1 MTETTQNYYYVESDR
16 DLLKLLFDQ
25 LPCQSLEDLLQL
37 LDQKHIASFKDIL
50 DYASGP
56 DCPNDLALTIEVAMD
71 RLRRTDMRR
80 SSDWASSSKIGN
92 YLANKLLGQ
101 KQEQFWVLYFDQQQN
116 LLGEKMLFQGT
127 LDRSWVHP
135 REIFRWAMVYGCASI
150 IVAHNHPSGLAL
162 PSGEDVQ
169 TTRRVAAALQTVD
182 VELADHLVI
191 SGDDYVSLAQS
202 GFYQPGSRY
211 TLA

>member
-1 MTETTQNYYYVESDR
+1 MQMTETTQNYYYVESDR

-135 REIFRWAMVYGCASI
+135 REIFRWAVVYGCASI
-150 IVAHNHPSGLAL
+150 IVAHNHPSGAL
-162 PSGEDVQ
+162 TPSDNDLELTKGLKKASKIMKITFLDHFIIGGGEYLSL
-169 TTRRVAAALQTVD
+169 RER
-182 VELADHLVI
+182 EL
-191 SGDDYVSLAQS
+191 
-202 GFYQPGSRY
+202 F
-211 TLA
+211 

>member
-150 IVAHNHPSGLAL
+150 IVAHNHPSGAL
-162 PSGEDVQ
+162 TPSDNDLELTKGLKKARKIMKITFLDHFIIGGGEYLSL
-169 TTRRVAAALQTVD
+169 RER
-182 VELADHLVI
+182 EL
-191 SGDDYVSLAQS
+191 
-202 GFYQPGSRY
+202 F
-211 TLA
+211 

>member
-37 LDQKHIASFKDIL
+37 LDQKHIASFRDIL

-135 REIFRWAMVYGCASI
+135 REIFRWAVVYGCASI
-150 IVAHNHPSGLAL
+150 IVAHNHPSGAL
-162 PSGEDVQ
+162 TPSDNDLELTKGLKKASKIMKITFLDHFIIGGGEYLSL
-169 TTRRVAAALQTVD
+169 RER
-182 VELADHLVI
+182 EL
-191 SGDDYVSLAQS
+191 
-202 GFYQPGSRY
+202 F
-211 TLA
+211 

>member
-150 IVAHNHPSGLAL
+150 IVAHNHPSGAL
-162 PSGEDVQ
+162 TPSDNDLELTKGLKKASKIMKITFLDHFIIGRGEYLSL
-169 TTRRVAAALQTVD
+169 RER
-182 VELADHLVI
+182 EL
-191 SGDDYVSLAQS
+191 
-202 GFYQPGSRY
+202 F
-211 TLA
+211 

>member
-71 RLRRTDMRR
+71 RLRRTDVRR
-80 SSDWASSSKIGN
+80 SSKIGN

-135 REIFRWAMVYGCASI
+135 REIFRWAVVYGCASI
-150 IVAHNHPSGLAL
+150 IVAHNHPSGAL
-162 PSGEDVQ
+162 TPSDNDLELTKGLKKASKIMKITFLDHFIIGGGEYLSL
-169 TTRRVAAALQTVD
+169 RER
-182 VELADHLVI
+182 EL
-191 SGDDYVSLAQS
+191 
-202 GFYQPGSRY
+202 F
-211 TLA
+211 

>member
-116 LLGEKMLFQGT
+116 LLGEKILFQGT

-135 REIFRWAMVYGCASI
+135 REIFRWAVVYGCASI
-150 IVAHNHPSGLAL
+150 IVAHNHPSGAL
-162 PSGEDVQ
+162 TPSDNDLELTKGLKKASKIMKITFLDHFIIGGGEYLSL
-169 TTRRVAAALQTVD
+169 RER
-182 VELADHLVI
+182 EL
-191 SGDDYVSLAQS
+191 
-202 GFYQPGSRY
+202 F
-211 TLA
+211 

>member
-135 REIFRWAMVYGCASI
+135 REIFRWAMVYGCAGI
-150 IVAHNHPSGLAL
+150 IVAHNHPSGAL
-162 PSGEDVQ
+162 TPSDNDLELTKGLKKASKIMKITFLDHFIIGGGEYLSL
-169 TTRRVAAALQTVD
+169 RER
-182 VELADHLVI
+182 EL
-191 SGDDYVSLAQS
+191 
-202 GFYQPGSRY
+202 F
-211 TLA
+211 

>member
-37 LDQKHIASFKDIL
+37 LDQKHIASFKEIL

-135 REIFRWAMVYGCASI
+135 REIFRWAVVYGCASI
-150 IVAHNHPSGLAL
+150 IVAHNHPSGAL
-162 PSGEDVQ
+162 TPSDNDLELTKGLKKASKIMKITFLDHFIIGGGEYLSL
-169 TTRRVAAALQTVD
+169 RER
-182 VELADHLVI
+182 EL
-191 SGDDYVSLAQS
+191 
-202 GFYQPGSRY
+202 F
-211 TLA
+211 

>member
-1 MTETTQNYYYVESDR
+1 MQMTETTQNYYYVESDR

-135 REIFRWAMVYGCASI
+135 REIFRWAVVYGCASI
-150 IVAHNHPSGLAL
+150 IVAHNHPSGAL
-162 PSGEDVQ
+162 TPSDNDLELTKGLKKASKIMKITFLDHFVIGGGEYLSL
-169 TTRRVAAALQTVD
+169 RER
-182 VELADHLVI
+182 EL
-191 SGDDYVSLAQS
+191 
-202 GFYQPGSRY
+202 F
-211 TLA
+211 

>member
-37 LDQKHIASFKDIL
+37 LDQKHIASFKNIL

-135 REIFRWAMVYGCASI
+135 REIFRWAVVYGCASI
-150 IVAHNHPSGLAL
+150 IVAHNHPSGAL
-162 PSGEDVQ
+162 TPSDNDLELTKGLKKASKIMKITFLDHFIIGGGEYLSL
-169 TTRRVAAALQTVD
+169 RER
-182 VELADHLVI
+182 EL
-191 SGDDYVSLAQS
+191 
-202 GFYQPGSRY
+202 F
-211 TLA
+211 

>member
-80 SSDWASSSKIGN
+80 SSDWASSSASSSKIGN

-135 REIFRWAMVYGCASI
+135 REIFRWAVIYGCASI
-150 IVAHNHPSGLAL
+150 IVAHNHPSGAL
-162 PSGEDVQ
+162 TPSDNDLELTKGLKKASKIMKITFLDHFIIGGGEYLSL
-169 TTRRVAAALQTVD
+169 RER
-182 VELADHLVI
+182 EL
-191 SGDDYVSLAQS
+191 
-202 GFYQPGSRY
+202 F
-211 TLA
+211 

>member
-150 IVAHNHPSGLAL
+150 IVAHNHPSGAL
-162 PSGEDVQ
+162 TPSDND
-169 TTRRVAAALQTVD
+169 L
-182 VELADHLVI
+182 ELTKGLKKASKIMKITFLDHFI
-191 SGDDYVSLAQS
+191 IG
-202 GFYQPGSRY
+202 GG
-211 TLA
+211 

>member
-37 LDQKHIASFKDIL
+37 LDQKHIANFKDIL

-135 REIFRWAMVYGCASI
+135 REIFRWAVVYGCASI
-150 IVAHNHPSGLAL
+150 IVAHNHPSGELT
-162 PSGEDVQ
+162 PSDNDLELTKGLKKASKIMKITFLDHFIIGGGEYLSL
-169 TTRRVAAALQTVD
+169 RER
-182 VELADHLVI
+182 EL
-191 SGDDYVSLAQS
+191 
-202 GFYQPGSRY
+202 F
-211 TLA
+211 

>member
-135 REIFRWAMVYGCASI
+135 REIFRWAVVYGCASI
-150 IVAHNHPSGLAL
+150 IVAHNHPSGAL
-162 PSGEDVQ
+162 TPSDNDLELTKGLKKASKIMKITFLDHFVIGGGEYLSL
-169 TTRRVAAALQTVD
+169 RER
-182 VELADHLVI
+182 EL
-191 SGDDYVSLAQS
+191 
-202 GFYQPGSRY
+202 F
-211 TLA
+211 

>member
-1 MTETTQNYYYVESDR
+1 MQMTETTQNYYYVESDR

-150 IVAHNHPSGLAL
+150 IVAHNHPSGAL
-162 PSGEDVQ
+162 TPSDNDLELTKGLKKASKIMKITFLDHFIIGGGEYLSL
-169 TTRRVAAALQTVD
+169 RER
-182 VELADHLVI
+182 EL
-191 SGDDYVSLAQS
+191 
-202 GFYQPGSRY
+202 F
-211 TLA
+211 

>member
-56 DCPNDLALTIEVAMD
+56 DCPNDLSLTIEVAMD

-80 SSDWASSSKIGN
+80 SSDWAGSSKIGN

-116 LLGEKMLFQGT
+116 LLGEKNAFP
-127 LDRSWVHP
+127 RHP
-135 REIFRWAMVYGCASI
+135 GPVLGSPQRNLPLGGGLRLRQHHRGPQ
-150 IVAHNHPSGLAL
+150 PSQRG
-162 PSGEDVQ
+162 
-169 TTRRVAAALQTVD
+169 
-182 VELADHLVI
+182 ADPVR
-191 SGDDYVSLAQS
+191 Q
-202 GFYQPGSRY
+202 
-211 TLA
+211 

>member
-71 RLRRTDMRR
+71 RLRRTDMQR

-135 REIFRWAMVYGCASI
+135 REIFRWAVVYGCASI
-150 IVAHNHPSGLAL
+150 IVAHTPPSGALA
-162 PSGEDVQ
+162 PSGND
-169 TTRRVAAALQTVD
+169 L
-182 VELADHLVI
+182 ELTKGLKKASKIMKITFLAHFVI
-191 SGDDYVSLAQS
+191 GGGEYLSLREREL
-202 GFYQPGSRY
+202 F
-211 TLA
+211 

>member
-50 DYASGP
+50 DYASGS

-135 REIFRWAMVYGCASI
+135 REIFRWAVVYGCASI
-150 IVAHNHPSGLAL
+150 IVAHNHPSGAL
-162 PSGEDVQ
+162 TPSDNDLELTKGLKKASKIMKITFLDHFIIGGGEYLSL
-169 TTRRVAAALQTVD
+169 RER
-182 VELADHLVI
+182 EL
-191 SGDDYVSLAQS
+191 
-202 GFYQPGSRY
+202 F
-211 TLA
+211 

>member
-135 REIFRWAMVYGCASI
+135 REIFRWAVVYGCASI
-150 IVAHNHPSGLAL
+150 IVAHNHPSGAL
-162 PSGEDVQ
+162 TPSDNDLELTKGLKKASKVMKITFLDHFIIGGGEYLSL
-169 TTRRVAAALQTVD
+169 RER
-182 VELADHLVI
+182 EL
-191 SGDDYVSLAQS
+191 
-202 GFYQPGSRY
+202 F
-211 TLA
+211 

>member
-116 LLGEKMLFQGT
+116 LLKKKMLFQGT

-135 REIFRWAMVYGCASI
+135 REIFRWAVVYGCASI
-150 IVAHNHPSGLAL
+150 IVAHNHPSGAL
-162 PSGEDVQ
+162 TPSDNDLELTKGLKKASKIMKITFLDHFIIGGGEYLSL
-169 TTRRVAAALQTVD
+169 RER
-182 VELADHLVI
+182 EL
-191 SGDDYVSLAQS
+191 
-202 GFYQPGSRY
+202 F
-211 TLA
+211 

>member
-135 REIFRWAMVYGCASI
+135 REIFRWAVVYGCASI
-150 IVAHNHPSGLAL
+150 IVAHNHPSGAL
-162 PSGEDVQ
+162 TPSDNDLELTKGLKRASKIMKITFLDHFVIGGGEYLSL
-169 TTRRVAAALQTVD
+169 RER
-182 VELADHLVI
+182 EL
-191 SGDDYVSLAQS
+191 
-202 GFYQPGSRY
+202 F
-211 TLA
+211 

>member
-1 MTETTQNYYYVESDR
+1 MTETTQNYYYVESDC

-135 REIFRWAMVYGCASI
+135 REIFRWAVVYGCASI
-150 IVAHNHPSGLAL
+150 IVAHNHPSGAL
-162 PSGEDVQ
+162 TPSDNDLELTKGLKKASKIMKITFLDHFIIGGGEYLSL
-169 TTRRVAAALQTVD
+169 RER
-182 VELADHLVI
+182 EL
-191 SGDDYVSLAQS
+191 
-202 GFYQPGSRY
+202 F
-211 TLA
+211 

>member
-56 DCPNDLALTIEVAMD
+56 DCPNNLALTIEVAMD

-135 REIFRWAMVYGCASI
+135 REIFRWAVVYGCASI
-150 IVAHNHPSGLAL
+150 IVAHNHPSGAL
-162 PSGEDVQ
+162 TPSDNDLELTKGLKKASKIMKITFLDHFIIGGGEYLSL
-169 TTRRVAAALQTVD
+169 RER
-182 VELADHLVI
+182 EL
-191 SGDDYVSLAQS
+191 
-202 GFYQPGSRY
+202 F
-211 TLA
+211 

>member
-80 SSDWASSSKIGN
+80 SSDWARSSKIGN

-135 REIFRWAMVYGCASI
+135 REIFRWAVVYGCASI
-150 IVAHNHPSGLAL
+150 IVAHNHPSGAL
-162 PSGEDVQ
+162 TPSDNDLELTKGLKKASKIMKITFLDHFVIGGGEYLSL
-169 TTRRVAAALQTVD
+169 RER
-182 VELADHLVI
+182 EL
-191 SGDDYVSLAQS
+191 
-202 GFYQPGSRY
+202 F
-211 TLA
+211 

>member
-135 REIFRWAMVYGCASI
+135 REIFRWAMAYGCASI
-150 IVAHNHPSGLAL
+150 IVAHNHPSGAL
-162 PSGEDVQ
+162 TPSDNDLELTKGLKKASKIMKITFLDHFIIGGGEYLSL
-169 TTRRVAAALQTVD
+169 RER
-182 VELADHLVI
+182 EL
-191 SGDDYVSLAQS
+191 
-202 GFYQPGSRY
+202 F
-211 TLA
+211 

>member
-135 REIFRWAMVYGCASI
+135 REIFRWAVVYGCASI
-150 IVAHNHPSGLAL
+150 IVAHNHPSGAL
-162 PSGEDVQ
+162 TPSDNDLGLTKGLKKASKIMKITFLDHFIIGGGEYLSL
-169 TTRRVAAALQTVD
+169 RER
-182 VELADHLVI
+182 EL
-191 SGDDYVSLAQS
+191 
-202 GFYQPGSRY
+202 F
-211 TLA
+211 

>member
-135 REIFRWAMVYGCASI
+135 REIFRWAVVYGCASI
-150 IVAHNHPSGLAL
+150 IVAHNHPSGAL
-162 PSGEDVQ
+162 TPSDNDLELTKGLKKASKIMKITFLDHFIIGGGEYLSL
-169 TTRRVAAALQTVD
+169 RER
-182 VELADHLVI
+182 EL
-191 SGDDYVSLAQS
+191 
-202 GFYQPGSRY
+202 F
-211 TLA
+211 

>member
-92 YLANKLLGQ
+92 YMANKLLGQ

-135 REIFRWAMVYGCASI
+135 REIFRWAVVYGCASI
-150 IVAHNHPSGLAL
+150 IVAHNHPSGAL
-162 PSGEDVQ
+162 TPSDNDLELTKGLKKASKIMKITFLDHFVIGGGEYLSL
-169 TTRRVAAALQTVD
+169 RER
-182 VELADHLVI
+182 EL
-191 SGDDYVSLAQS
+191 
-202 GFYQPGSRY
+202 F
-211 TLA
+211 

>member
-1 MTETTQNYYYVESDR
+1 MQMTETTQNYYYVESDR

-92 YLANKLLGQ
+92 YMANKLLGQ

-135 REIFRWAMVYGCASI
+135 REIFRWAVVYGCASI
-150 IVAHNHPSGLAL
+150 IVAHNHPSGAL
-162 PSGEDVQ
+162 TPSDNDLELTKGLKKASKIMKITFLDHFVIGGGEYLSL
-169 TTRRVAAALQTVD
+169 RER
-182 VELADHLVI
+182 EL
-191 SGDDYVSLAQS
+191 
-202 GFYQPGSRY
+202 F
-211 TLA
+211 

>member
-116 LLGEKMLFQGT
+116 LLGEKILFQGT

-135 REIFRWAMVYGCASI
+135 REIFRWAVVYGCASI
-150 IVAHNHPSGLAL
+150 IVAHNHPSGAL
-162 PSGEDVQ
+162 TPSDNDLELTKGLKKASKIMKITFLDHVIIGGGESLSL
-169 TTRRVAAALQTVD
+169 RER
-182 VELADHLVI
+182 EL
-191 SGDDYVSLAQS
+191 
-202 GFYQPGSRY
+202 F
-211 TLA
+211 

>member
-135 REIFRWAMVYGCASI
+135 REIFRWAVVYGCATI
-150 IVAHNHPSGLAL
+150 IVAHNHPSGAL
-162 PSGEDVQ
+162 TPSDNDLELTKGLKKASKIMKITFLDHFIIGGGEYLSL
-169 TTRRVAAALQTVD
+169 RER
-182 VELADHLVI
+182 EL
-191 SGDDYVSLAQS
+191 
-202 GFYQPGSRY
+202 F
-211 TLA
+211 

>member
-37 LDQKHIASFKDIL
+37 LDQKHIASFKEIL

-135 REIFRWAMVYGCASI
+135 REIFRWAVVYGCASI
-150 IVAHNHPSGLAL
+150 IVAHNHPSGAL
-162 PSGEDVQ
+162 TPSDNDLELTKGLKKASKIMKITFLDHFVIGGGEYLSL
-169 TTRRVAAALQTVD
+169 RER
-182 VELADHLVI
+182 EL
-191 SGDDYVSLAQS
+191 
-202 GFYQPGSRY
+202 F
-211 TLA
+211 

>member
-150 IVAHNHPSGLAL
+150 IVAHNHPSGAL
-162 PSGEDVQ
+162 TPSDNGLELTKGLKKASKIMKITFLDHFIIGGGEYLSL
-169 TTRRVAAALQTVD
+169 RER
-182 VELADHLVI
+182 EL
-191 SGDDYVSLAQS
+191 
-202 GFYQPGSRY
+202 F
-211 TLA
+211 

>member
-135 REIFRWAMVYGCASI
+135 REIFRWAVVYGCASI
-150 IVAHNHPSGLAL
+150 IVAHNHPSGAL
-162 PSGEDVQ
+162 TPSDND
-169 TTRRVAAALQTVD
+169 L
-182 VELADHLVI
+182 ELTKGLKKASKIMKITFLDHFI
-191 SGDDYVSLAQS
+191 IG
-202 GFYQPGSRY
+202 GGNI
-211 TLA
+211 

>member
-25 LPCQSLEDLLQL
+25 MPCQSLEDLLQL

-135 REIFRWAMVYGCASI
+135 REIFRWAVVYGCASI
-150 IVAHNHPSGLAL
+150 IVAHNHPSGAL
-162 PSGEDVQ
+162 TPSDNDLELTKGLKKASKIMKITFLDHFIIGGGEYLSL
-169 TTRRVAAALQTVD
+169 RER
-182 VELADHLVI
+182 EL
-191 SGDDYVSLAQS
+191 
-202 GFYQPGSRY
+202 F
-211 TLA
+211 

>member
-135 REIFRWAMVYGCASI
+135 REIFRWAVVYGCASI
-150 IVAHNHPSGLAL
+150 IVAHNHPSGAL
-162 PSGEDVQ
+162 TPSDNDLELTKGLKKAGKIMKITFLDHFIIGGGEYLSL
-169 TTRRVAAALQTVD
+169 RER
-182 VELADHLVI
+182 EL
-191 SGDDYVSLAQS
+191 
-202 GFYQPGSRY
+202 F
-211 TLA
+211 

>member
-1 MTETTQNYYYVESDR
+1 MTVTLFNYYYVESDR

-56 DCPNDLALTIEVAMD
+56 DCTNDLALTIEVAMD

-135 REIFRWAMVYGCASI
+135 REIFRWAVVYGCASI
-150 IVAHNHPSGLAL
+150 IVAHNHPSGAL
-162 PSGEDVQ
+162 TPSDNDLELTKGLKKASKIMKITFLDHFIIGGGEYLSL
-169 TTRRVAAALQTVD
+169 RER
-182 VELADHLVI
+182 EL
-191 SGDDYVSLAQS
+191 
-202 GFYQPGSRY
+202 F
-211 TLA
+211 